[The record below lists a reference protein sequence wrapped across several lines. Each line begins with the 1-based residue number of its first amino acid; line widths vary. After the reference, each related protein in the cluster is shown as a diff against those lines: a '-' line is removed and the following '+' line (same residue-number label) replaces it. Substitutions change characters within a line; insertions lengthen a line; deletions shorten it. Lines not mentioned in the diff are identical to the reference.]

1 MPEFEV
7 NYLMRLLSS
16 VYVYL
21 WVPLRLNYL
30 RLKIKM
36 RPTLNICSEV
46 FAITA
51 LVLTGVPLS
60 IVYMFAKGTE
70 GLIKLWI
77 TMLCKIIETSTGI
90 DKEYLSKT
98 VLSTGSLE
106 DEYSSEIVEE
116 TVNESMEEHTVIE
129 EPETTEE

>member
-7 NYLMRLLSS
+7 NYLVRLLSS

-21 WVPLRLNYL
+21 WIPLRLNYL

-36 RPTLNICSEV
+36 RPTLNVCSEV

-60 IVYMFAKGTE
+60 FVYMFAKGTE
-70 GLIKLWI
+70 GLIKLWV
-77 TMLCKIIETSTGI
+77 TMLCKIIESSTGI
-90 DKEYLSKT
+90 DKEHLSNT
-98 VLSTGSLE
+98 VLSTASLE
-106 DEYSSEIVEE
+106 DEHSSEIVEE
-116 TVNESMEEHTVIE
+116 TVNESVEQTVIE

>member
-7 NYLMRLLSS
+7 NYLVRLLSS

-60 IVYMFAKGTE
+60 VVYMFAKGTE
-70 GLIKLWI
+70 GLIKLWV

-90 DKEYLSKT
+90 DKEHLSNT
-98 VLSTGSLE
+98 VLSTASLE
-106 DEYSSEIVEE
+106 DEHSSEIVEE
-116 TVNESMEEHTVIE
+116 TVNESVEQNHIE
-129 EPETTEE
+129 EPETVEE

>member
-7 NYLMRLLSS
+7 NYLIRLLSS

-21 WVPLRLNYL
+21 WIPLRLNYL

-60 IVYMFAKGTE
+60 VVYMFAKGTE
-70 GLIKLWI
+70 GLIKLWV
-77 TMLCKIIETSTGI
+77 TMLCKIIESSIGI
-90 DKEYLSKT
+90 DKEHLSNT
-98 VLSTGSLE
+98 VLSTASLE
-106 DEYSSEIVEE
+106 DEHSSEIVEE
-116 TVNESMEEHTVIE
+116 TVNESVEQTVIE

>member
-7 NYLMRLLSS
+7 NYLIRLLSS

-21 WVPLRLNYL
+21 WIPLRLNYL

-60 IVYMFAKGTE
+60 VVYMFAKGTE
-70 GLIKLWI
+70 GLIKLWV
-77 TMLCKIIETSTGI
+77 TMLCKIIESSTGI
-90 DKEYLSKT
+90 DKEHLSNT
-98 VLSTGSLE
+98 VLSTASLE
-106 DEYSSEIVEE
+106 DEHSSEIVEE
-116 TVNESMEEHTVIE
+116 IVNESVEQTVIE
-129 EPETTEE
+129 EQETVEE

>member
-7 NYLMRLLSS
+7 NYLVRLLSS

-60 IVYMFAKGTE
+60 IVYMFVKGTE
-70 GLIKLWI
+70 GLIKLWV
-77 TMLCKIIETSTGI
+77 TMLCRIIETSTGI
-90 DKEYLSKT
+90 DKEYLYNT

-106 DEYSSEIVEE
+106 DEPSSEIVEE
-116 TVNESMEEHTVIE
+116 TVNESVEQTVIE